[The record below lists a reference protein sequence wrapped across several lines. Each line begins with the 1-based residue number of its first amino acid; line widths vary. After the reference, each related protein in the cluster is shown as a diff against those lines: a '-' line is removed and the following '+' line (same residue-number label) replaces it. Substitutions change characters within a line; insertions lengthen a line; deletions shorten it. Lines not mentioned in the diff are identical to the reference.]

1 MHSRYVLGMEST
13 GIGDELN
20 VRTAEEDARMALSFL
35 V

>member
-20 VRTAEEDARMALSFL
+20 VRTDEEDARMALSFL